1 MTGQKLCI
9 AYIYYVCAFQSVHMH
24 ACMHVAFVLNFHS
37 LTLHDV
43 LCQNAAEEETRD
55 TRSACL
61 AGSAWHKLKMWHCWT
76 T

>member
-1 MTGQKLCI
+1 MYSIHILCMCI
-9 AYIYYVCAFQSVHMH
+9 SVCAY

-37 LTLHDV
+37 LTLCDV
-43 LCQNAAEEETRD
+43 LCQNAAEEEARD
-55 TRSACL
+55 SGSACL